1 MLSRQAEAV
10 VLVVVAAAV
19 EDSAVQVE
27 VVADSAVVEAV
38 VATVW
43 STAVS
48 ELSARTTDVHLV
60 PFFTPGVASKCMRLP
75 SSLVRST
82 AVTSSPPETH
92 TMR

>member
-38 VATVW
+38 VAQTEGESSCVCW
-43 STAVS
+43 RIWCAKKV
-48 ELSARTTDVHLV
+48 LLV
-60 PFFTPGVASKCMRLP
+60 FC
-75 SSLVRST
+75 
-82 AVTSSPPETH
+82 VTSSYFPLSNH
-92 TMR
+92 V

>member
-38 VATVW
+38 VAQTEGESSFLFSCVCW
-43 STAVS
+43 RIWCAKKV
-48 ELSARTTDVHLV
+48 LLV
-60 PFFTPGVASKCMRLP
+60 FC
-75 SSLVRST
+75 
-82 AVTSSPPETH
+82 VTSSYFPLSNH
-92 TMR
+92 V